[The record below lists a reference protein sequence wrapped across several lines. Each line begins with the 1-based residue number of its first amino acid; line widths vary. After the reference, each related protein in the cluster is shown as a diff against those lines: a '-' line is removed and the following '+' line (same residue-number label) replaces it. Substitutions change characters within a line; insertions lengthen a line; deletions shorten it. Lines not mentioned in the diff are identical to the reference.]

1 MSELVGSALEQLKN
15 FLGLIEMSL
24 IGLGRALKTLIPV
37 KKSTLLIHSQGYLRK
52 MQIIFLS
59 GVKVMTNTI

>member
-1 MSELVGSALEQLKN
+1 
-15 FLGLIEMSL
+15 MSL